1 VIPLESGRPTYPTA
15 GRVIRAMHSS
25 VTIAGGSPTVH
36 DRREVITYDGSATAT
51 ITITQDG
58 TTKTCTLPLPHG
70 IPVCQ

>member
-15 GRVIRAMHSS
+15 GTVIRSMRSS
-25 VTIAGGSPTVH
+25 VTIANGSPTTH
-36 DRREVITYDGSATAT
+36 SRREVITYNGSATAT

-70 IPVCQ
+70 MPVCQ